1 MPDSHLRAANT
12 AAWAQPA
19 GSATTRARVPSGATS
34 AIHVIGSDCGA
45 RRQEIRAVVE
55 AFREADPTRRSQLE
69 SWSPA

>member
-19 GSATTRARVPSGATS
+19 VSATTRARVPSGATS
-34 AIHVIGSDCGA
+34 AFSIIGGYGT
-45 RRQEIRAVVE
+45 RPQEFRAVVE
-55 AFREADPTRRSQLE
+55 AFREAGPDRRSQPE